1 MAWGGDAMMHAIES
15 YLQLRRA
22 AGFRLR
28 DTEALLKEF
37 ACFAAERG
45 DVHIKTDTAVAWAG
59 RATSLNQRARRLNSL
74 ILFARY
80 IRAEDTKHE
89 IPPNGIFAHHPYS
102 RPRPHIFTALE
113 IAAILA
119 EAKQLPPAGSLRPDT
134 FYTLFGLVAACGL
147 RISEALALK
156 IDDIRPDGLCIR
168 ETKFRKSRLVPL
180 HPTTSKQLAL
190 YLDRRQ
196 QLTRLE
202 TRVFVSL
209 RRKPLRYP
217 TVNETFLFLLRKLG
231 LRAGPG
237 QHGPRLHDLRHTF
250 ASRALENSPDESSRI
265 SRHMLALST
274 YLGHAHIS
282 DTYWYLRST
291 THLMI
296 KIADDCQAYLEGGR
310 P

>member
-1 MAWGGDAMMHAIES
+1 MINAIES
-15 YLQLRRA
+15 YLRLRRA
-22 AGFRLR
+22 AGFQLR

-45 DVHIKTDTAVAWAG
+45 DTRIKTDAAVAWAG
-59 RATSLNQRARRLNSL
+59 RATSQQQRTRRLNSL

-80 IRAEDTKHE
+80 IRAEDVKHE
-89 IPPNGIFAHHPYS
+89 IPPKGVFAHHPRS
-102 RPRPHIFTALE
+102 RPRPHIFTPAE

-119 EAKQLPPAGSLRPDT
+119 EAKQLPPAGSLRPHT

-147 RISEALALK
+147 RISEALALQ
-156 IDDIRPDGLCIR
+156 IDDIRPDGLYIR

-190 YLDRRQ
+190 YLDRRE
-196 QLTRLE
+196 QLTRVE
-202 TRVFVSL
+202 TRVFISL

-231 LRAGPG
+231 QRAGPG
-237 QHGPRLHDLRHTF
+237 QPGPRLHGFRHTF
-250 ASRALENSPDESSRI
+250 ASRALEISPDGSSRI
-265 SRHMLALST
+265 SKHMLALST
-274 YLGHAHIS
+274 YLGHAHIT
-282 DTYWYLRST
+282 DTYWYLQST
-291 THLMI
+291 THLMM
-296 KIADDCQAYLEGGR
+296 KIADDCQAYLEGER